1 MRRPLSLASLAV
13 VPVLALALAGC
24 TSASTTS
31 PSTPTATGESQT
43 SCSAPPAGAA
53 SKSVKVAGALD
64 AAPAVSFTPG
74 LTVSKT
80 QRSTVITGKGKKAV
94 TGTLLNVA
102 FTMYD
107 AATGKKISQA
117 GYKGTD
123 ATQFTVSD
131 KLFLPGLVKAMHC
144 ASIGSRTVT
153 VADAAD
159 MFGSN
164 GSESFGVAAGDDIV
178 IVLDLLSPVSTKAT
192 GTAVAPKT
200 GFPTVSLAAD
210 GQPKLTIPKTT
221 APSTFQLEVLKKG
234 SGTVV
239 PTGATV
245 TVQYQGTLWR
255 TKKVFDQS
263 WGSGPTSFSTDKVVA
278 GFKKAIVGQTV
289 GSQVV
294 VIVPPADGYGTSGND
309 TAGIKG
315 TDTLVFVIDILA
327 TS

>member
-1 MRRPLSLASLAV
+1 MRRPLSFATLAL

-24 TSASTTS
+24 TSGSSTSTAS
-31 PSTPTATGESQT
+31 STASSKAQA
-43 SCSAPPAGAA
+43 SCSAPAAGTA
-53 SKSVKVAGALD
+53 SKAVKVSGVLD
-64 AAPAVSFTPG
+64 AEPTVSFTKG
-74 LTVSKT
+74 LKVTKT
-80 QRSTVITGKGKKAV
+80 QRTTAITGTGKKAT

-102 FTMYD
+102 FTIYD
-107 AATGKKISQA
+107 ATTGKKISTA
-117 GYKGTD
+117 GYKGMA

-131 KLFLPGLVKAMHC
+131 KLYLPGLVKAMQC
-144 ASIGSRTVT
+144 APIGSRTVT

-164 GSESFGVAAGDDIV
+164 GSETFGVAAGDDIV

-192 GTAVAPKT
+192 GTPVAPKA
-200 GFPTVSLAAD
+200 GFPSVTLASD
-210 GQPKLTIPKTT
+210 GQPKVTIPKKT
-221 APSTFQLEVLKKG
+221 APATLQLEVLKKG
-234 SGTVV
+234 SGEVV
-239 PTGATV
+239 PTGASV

-255 TKKVFDQS
+255 TGKVFDQS
-263 WGSGPTSFSTDKVVA
+263 WGSGPTTFSTTSVVA

-294 VIVPPADGYGTSGND
+294 VIVPPADGYGTAGND

-327 TS
+327 KS